1 MPMEAKRVKVLMF
14 AEAVTLAHVA
24 RPLALASF
32 LDPARYEVVIACDRR
47 YSGFVAGGHW
57 QHRELTTIPSE
68 RFLEALARG
77 SPVYD
82 FATLAEYFKDDAR
95 LIESVSPDI
104 VVGDFR
110 LSLSVSARMAKVP
123 YIAIAN
129 AYWSPA
135 YQGRIPVPVLPMTK
149 MLPLPIASTLFGI
162 FQPLAFAIHCG
173 PLNRLRKLHGLPSL
187 GYNLRRIYT
196 DSDHLLV
203 PDLEQLHPLPRVVPS
218 PHTFLGPLLW
228 SPRIALPD
236 WWDELSETQDPV
248 VYVALGSSGSRDAF
262 ATVLRAL
269 DGLPIRV
276 IASSAGA
283 LEPAHIP
290 QNASIAPYLPGDVAT
305 ARAKLV
311 ICNGG
316 SMTTQ
321 QALDVGV
328 PMMGIASNMDQ
339 FFNMAPIQ
347 AQGAGVVVRADR
359 LSADAVRALCT
370 RMLGSDDAARSAI
383 RLRAHMHSANHS
395 PGAAFDRVV
404 DALLKR

>member
-1 MPMEAKRVKVLMF
+1 MEAKRLKVLMF

-24 RPLALASF
+24 RPLALAGF
-32 LDPARYEVVIACDRR
+32 LDPARFEVVIACDRR

-57 QHRELTTIPSE
+57 QHRELTSISSE
-68 RFLEALARG
+68 RFLDSLARG

-82 FATLAEYFKDDAR
+82 FDTLAEYFKEDIR
-95 LIESVSPDI
+95 LIESVAPDI

-129 AYWSPA
+129 AYWSPS
-135 YQGRIPVPVLPMTK
+135 YQGRIPVPVLPMTR
-149 MLPLPIASTLFGI
+149 MLPLPVASTLFGL
-162 FQPLAFAIHCG
+162 FQPMAFAIHCG

-187 GYNLRRIYT
+187 GYDLRRIYT

-203 PDLEQLHPLPRVVPS
+203 PDLEQLHPLPQVGPS

-228 SPRIALPD
+228 SPRVPLPG
-236 WWDELSETQDPV
+236 WWQEMSGTQAPV

-276 IASSAGA
+276 IASCAGA
-283 LEPAHIP
+283 LEPAPIP
-290 QNASIAPYLPGDVAT
+290 DNARIAPYLPGDVAT

-328 PMMGIASNMDQ
+328 PVMGIASNMDQ

-359 LSADAVRALCT
+359 LSVNALRASCT
-370 RMLGSDDAARSAI
+370 KLLGSDDVAQSAS
-383 RLRAHMHSANHS
+383 RLRAHMHAANRS
-395 PGAAFDRVV
+395 PGAVFDRVV